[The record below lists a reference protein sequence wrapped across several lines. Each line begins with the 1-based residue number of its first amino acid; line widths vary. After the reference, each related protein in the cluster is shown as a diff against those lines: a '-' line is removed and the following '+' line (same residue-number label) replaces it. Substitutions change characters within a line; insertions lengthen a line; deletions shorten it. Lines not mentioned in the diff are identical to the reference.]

1 VTITQGRSQ
10 DTVATNDLT
19 ATLRAHN
26 TGLKVYNI
34 NLENTRGQGRQA
46 LAVSAL
52 AGKQGY
58 YGVKFMGYQDTILAN
73 VGAQL
78 YARCYIDGAVDF
90 IFGQNAT
97 AWFDAADIRI
107 KGKGYIVASGRDS
120 ESNPSYYVIHNS
132 NIQLANGVSLAPG
145 STYLGRPWRNYAR
158 GEQITLSPLHNA
170 LSD

>member
-1 VTITQGRSQ
+1 M
-10 DTVATNDLT
+10 
-19 ATLRAHN
+19 
-26 TGLKVYNI
+26 YNI

-145 STYLGRPWRNYAR
+145 SAYLGRPWRNYAR